1 VAMKDGYLADEEAPF
16 QRRAPRDG
24 AFTVY
29 QGTIFFTMYVFFQV
43 WNQINCRSLVPDVSG
58 FAGLLSNR
66 AFLGVA
72 AATALG
78 QVLIV
83 TFGGPVFKVEP
94 LGPLAWLGVL
104 AFTSSVL
111 VFAEI
116 ARRVRLITARS

>member
-1 VAMKDGYLADEEAPF
+1 
-16 QRRAPRDG
+16 
-24 AFTVY
+24 
-29 QGTIFFTMYVFFQV
+29 
-43 WNQINCRSLVPDVSG
+43 VSG

-66 AFLGVA
+66 AFVSIA

-78 QVLIV
+78 QVLLV

-94 LGPLAWLGVL
+94 LGPRAWLGVL

-116 ARRVRLITARS
+116 ARRVRLMAARP